1 MTTTVCNPDNGAPM
15 NNPLFL
21 TAAALLCASGVT
33 TQAQS
38 RPGRNPRPYQ
48 DLDWAAAHQV
58 LTASHMHVSN
68 QQKLDVFRERGFEF
82 FTLSNYYP
90 SAPYYPMS
98 AMRAGQFRVRQ
109 EHAVVKDGVLTPGP
123 FAWND
128 ILAPWIDQV
137 EEEYRKG
144 YPFQVGGPMFT
155 NLPPHLLEA
164 PNAEHHSF
172 TNTRAHI
179 NAPGSLYASGTFDAR
194 NRFLSATH
202 GYHFGTGLPWQ
213 TAFAN
218 MLDHLLIPDGG
229 GITINHPYW
238 SSLTDETV
246 AEMLDFDPRV
256 LGIEVFNHTCAKIDK
271 AWSEECWDRILATGR
286 QCFGFFVPDHGSTD
300 GVNVLLVKEKT
311 AADCLRAYRL
321 GNWYGAL
328 KGSGLRFQK
337 IAGDGK
343 TITVQCDRDARIQ
356 IISKLGVV
364 AEKQASALTFP
375 ITEPAKHVFLRAKAM
390 AVDDSGE
397 ILFSQPF
404 VLTP

>member
-1 MTTTVCNPDNGAPM
+1 MHNSLLLTTVVL
-15 NNPLFL
+15 LFAVSMTSL
-21 TAAALLCASGVT
+21 
-33 TQAQS
+33 AQS
-38 RPGRNPRPYQ
+38 QPGRNPRPYQ
-48 DLDWAAAHQV
+48 GLDWASAHQV
-58 LTASHMHVSN
+58 LTTTHIHVSN
-68 QQKLDVFRERGFEF
+68 QKKLDIFLKRGFEF

-98 AMRAGQFRVRQ
+98 AMRVGQFRVRQ
-109 EHAVVKDGVLTPGP
+109 EHAVVKNGVLTPGP
-123 FAWND
+123 FEWND

-137 EEEYRKG
+137 DEEYRKS
-144 YPFQVGGPMFT
+144 YPFKVGGPMFT
-155 NLPPHLLEA
+155 DLPPGLMEA

-194 NRFLSATH
+194 NRFLSAKH
-202 GYHFGTGLPWQ
+202 GYNFGTGLPWQ

-218 MLDHLLIPDGG
+218 MLEQLLIPDGG
-229 GITINHPYW
+229 GITINHPHW
-238 SSLTDETV
+238 SGLTDENI

-256 LGIEVFNHTCAKIDK
+256 LGIEVFNQSCGRVGK
-271 AWSEECWDRILATGR
+271 AWSEEHWDRVLATGR
-286 QCFGFFVPDHGSTD
+286 QCFGFFVPDHATTE

-337 IAGDGK
+337 IACDGK
-343 TITVQCDRDARIQ
+343 VLTVECDRDANIQ

-375 ITEPAKHVFLRAKAM
+375 ITEPAQHVYLRAKAT

-404 VLTP
+404 MMTP